1 MTTISRRHFISF
13 LTILYYSV
21 LLSCNSDKKGSSEFP
36 SSMVHFAQAQ
46 NNPVFS
52 GTGSNTWDSL
62 IRERGYI
69 LKEDSLYSLWYTGY
83 RNEDSVKFLG
93 YATSTDGIKWTR
105 FPGNPIYDS
114 AWVEDMSVIK
124 VDGLYYM
131 FAEGRND
138 IAHLLTSSDKIHWQE
153 RGNLDIRL
161 KSGKPIPS
169 GAYGTPT
176 VWRENNIWYLFYERD
191 DTGVWLASSKD
202 TKVWTNIQ
210 DEPVLEKGP
219 ETYDAFAVAMNQI
232 VKFEGRYYG
241 YYHATAF
248 KDWHEWSTNVAVSD
262 DLIHWKKY
270 SNNPI
275 VGNNRSS
282 GILVND
288 GTGFRLYTMHPD
300 VRLYFPEN
308 EVSGNK

>member
-1 MTTISRRHFISF
+1 MITTIKQH
-13 LTILYYSV
+13 YV
-21 LLSCNSDKKGSSEFP
+21 LLMAILFVTVLESCNADKTVSTEFP
-36 SSMVHFAQAQ
+36 SSLVHFVASP

-52 GTGSNTWDSL
+52 GTGTNTWDSL

-69 LKEDSLYSLWYTGY
+69 LKEDSLYNLWYTGY

-124 VDGLYYM
+124 VDSLYYM

-138 IAHLLTSSDKIHWQE
+138 IAHLMTSSDKIHWQE

-161 KSGKPIPS
+161 VSGEPIPS
-169 GAYGTPT
+169 GPYGTPT
-176 VWRENNIWYLFYERD
+176 VWKEKDKWYLFYERND
-191 DTGVWLASSKD
+191 SAVWLATSID

-210 DEPVLEKGP
+210 DEPVLKKGP
-219 ETYDAFAVAMNQI
+219 EAYDAFAVAMNQI

-270 SNNPI
+270 PNNPI

-282 GILVND
+282 GILVNE
-288 GTGFRLYTMHPD
+288 GSIFRLYTMHPE
-300 VRLYFPEN
+300 VMLYLPEKVN
-308 EVSGNK
+308 VSGN